1 MVSFS
6 SFPWTQGTAP
16 RAAAWRARC
25 RDARLER
32 RGGSGDDGEAEGG
45 AAGGGKTRAPGRMMK
60 VGWYDLIYYIY
71 IYIYNVKSTIEKG
84 FPP

>member
-32 RGGSGDDGEAEGG
+32 RGESRDDGKAEGG
-45 AAGGGKTRAPGRMMK
+45 AAGAARHERLGAG
-60 VGWYDLIYYIY
+60 
-71 IYIYNVKSTIEKG
+71 
-84 FPP
+84 

>member
-32 RGGSGDDGEAEGG
+32 RGGSRDDGEAEGG
-45 AAGGGKTRAPGRMMK
+45 AAGAARHERLGA
-60 VGWYDLIYYIY
+60 
-71 IYIYNVKSTIEKG
+71 
-84 FPP
+84 